1 MKTVFMFSGQGA
13 QYAGMGKDLYENYA
27 VAKEVF
33 DRADEVLGYSI
44 KDICFS
50 DEEKLG
56 LTEFTQPAILTMS
69 IAAMKVLQEN
79 GINADMTA
87 GLSLGEYSALVASG
101 AMKFEEAV
109 ALVQKRGKFMCG
121 IIGYTGSEDV
131 KGVLLD
137 ALELLEYR
145 GYDSAGIALADTGLK
160 QTKVYKCAGRVKDLR
175 AICESE
181 KLITECGI
189 GHTRWATHGGVNDTN
204 AHPHQVGKVT
214 LVHNGIIENYREL
227 IADYEL
233 ESVLKSETDSEVV
246 AALLN
251 KFYTGDPDEAI
262 KKTVSKLKGTF
273 ALVILFEDHQGEIYS
288 VRNVSPIVATLCKEG
303 AMLASDLT
311 ALCRFTNR
319 YFVVPEYHILKLAKD
334 AIVLKDFNGNQVEPD
349 YLEVDWELNN
359 AGKNGYPFYMEKEI
373 MEQPD
378 AIERTITNRITSGM
392 PDFTADGVPDEIF
405 TQCERVN
412 IIACGTAMHAGLVAQ
427 ALIKSILHMH
437 IDVDMASEF
446 MYSDP
451 VIDEK
456 SLVIAVSQSGETID
470 TLEAV
475 KYAKKRGAKCL
486 SIINVKGS
494 SIARESD
501 YVLYTNAGPEIA
513 VASTKAYTT
522 QLAVFYLIV
531 AKMAQLRGVFSQE
544 ETQSF
549 IRELQ
554 RTPDVMKKVLE
565 GRQEIHKLANKVLE
579 AKDLFMIGRG
589 LDYSILLEGSLKLKE
604 VSYIHSE
611 AYASGELKHGP
622 IALITQDTPVV
633 AAVTQEKLMSKELS
647 NIKEVRSRGAS
658 CSLSR
663 KVLQKISTVHMIP
676 SICRICRMNLW

>member
-1 MKTVFMFSGQGA
+1 
-13 QYAGMGKDLYENYA
+13 
-27 VAKEVF
+27 
-33 DRADEVLGYSI
+33 
-44 KDICFS
+44 
-50 DEEKLG
+50 
-56 LTEFTQPAILTMS
+56 
-69 IAAMKVLQEN
+69 
-79 GINADMTA
+79 
-87 GLSLGEYSALVASG
+87 
-101 AMKFEEAV
+101 
-109 ALVQKRGKFMCG
+109 MCG

-131 KGVLLD
+131 REVLLD

-145 GYDSAGIALADTGLK
+145 GYDSAGIALRDEESGKTE
-160 QTKVYKCAGRVKDLR
+160 VRKCAGRVSDLR
-175 AICESE
+175 AICASE
-181 KLITECGI
+181 KVVSQCGI
-189 GHTRWATHGGVNDTN
+189 GHTRWATHGGVNDCN

-227 IADYEL
+227 IADYDL
-233 ESVLKSETDSEVV
+233 ADTLKSETDSEVV

-251 KFYTGDPDEAI
+251 RFYEGKPEEAI

-273 ALVILFEDHQGEIYS
+273 ALVILFEDQKDVIYS
-288 VRNVSPIVATLCKEG
+288 TRNVSPIVATICKEG

-319 YFVVPEYHILKLAKD
+319 YFVVPEYHILKLSADK
-334 AIVLKDFNGNQVEPD
+334 LTLTDFDGNEMLPK
-349 YLEVDWELNN
+349 YLTVDWELNS

-373 MEQPD
+373 MEQPE
-378 AIERTITNRITSGM
+378 AIENTIRNRIVGGM
-392 PDFTADGVPDEIF
+392 PDFTADGVPDTLF
-405 TQCERVN
+405 TECEHICIV
-412 IIACGTAMHAGLVAQ
+412 ACGTAMHAGLVAQ
-427 ALIKSILHMH
+427 ALVKSILHMH
-437 IDVDMASEF
+437 IEVQMASEF

-456 SLVIAVSQSGETID
+456 TLVIAVSQSGETID

-475 KYAKKRGAKCL
+475 KYAKNRGAKCL
-486 SIINVKGS
+486 AIINVKGS

-531 AKMAQLRGVFSQE
+531 ARMAHSRGVFDDAQ
-544 ETQSF
+544 TQSF
-549 IRELQ
+549 VRELQ
-554 RTPDVMKKVLE
+554 RTPEVMKKVLE
-565 GRQEIHKLANKVLE
+565 RRRDIHVVAKKVLG

-633 AAVTQEKLMSKELS
+633 ATVTQEKLMSKELS
-647 NIKEVRSRGAS
+647 NIKEVKSRGADVVVFIKES
-658 CSLSR
+658 IAGDLAKEYEIFTLPDMQDEFMVLPASVALQLLAYYVSSDKGFDVDKPR
-663 KVLQKISTVHMIP
+663 NLAKVVTVE
-676 SICRICRMNLW
+676 

>member
-1 MKTVFMFSGQGA
+1 
-13 QYAGMGKDLYENYA
+13 
-27 VAKEVF
+27 
-33 DRADEVLGYSI
+33 
-44 KDICFS
+44 
-50 DEEKLG
+50 
-56 LTEFTQPAILTMS
+56 
-69 IAAMKVLQEN
+69 
-79 GINADMTA
+79 
-87 GLSLGEYSALVASG
+87 
-101 AMKFEEAV
+101 
-109 ALVQKRGKFMCG
+109 MCG

-131 KGVLLD
+131 REVLLD

-145 GYDSAGIALADTGLK
+145 GYDSAGIALRDEESGKTE
-160 QTKVYKCAGRVKDLR
+160 VRKCAGRVSDLR
-175 AICESE
+175 AICASE
-181 KLITECGI
+181 KVVSQCGI
-189 GHTRWATHGGVNDTN
+189 GHTRWATHGGVNDCN

-227 IADYEL
+227 IVDYDLADT
-233 ESVLKSETDSEVV
+233 LKSETDSEVV

-251 KFYTGDPDEAI
+251 RFYEGKPEEAI

-273 ALVILFEDHQGEIYS
+273 ALVILFEDQKDVIYS
-288 VRNVSPIVATLCKEG
+288 TRNVSPIVATICKEG

-319 YFVVPEYHILKLAKD
+319 YFVVPEYHILKLSADK
-334 AIVLKDFNGNQVEPD
+334 LTLTDFDGNEMLPK
-349 YLEVDWELNN
+349 YLTVDWELNS

-373 MEQPD
+373 MEQPE
-378 AIERTITNRITSGM
+378 AIENTIRNRIVGGM
-392 PDFTADGVPDEIF
+392 PDFTADGVPDTLF
-405 TQCERVN
+405 TECEHICIV
-412 IIACGTAMHAGLVAQ
+412 ACGTAMHAGLVAQ
-427 ALIKSILHMH
+427 ALVKSILHMH
-437 IDVDMASEF
+437 IEVQMASEF

-647 NIKEVRSRGAS
+647 NIKEVRSRGADIVLFIKE
-658 CSLSR
+658 SLAKDIDRAYDTFHLPDMQDEFMVLPASVALQLLAYYVSSDKGFDVDKPR
-663 KVLQKISTVHMIP
+663 NLAKVVTVE
-676 SICRICRMNLW
+676 

>member
-1 MKTVFMFSGQGA
+1 
-13 QYAGMGKDLYENYA
+13 
-27 VAKEVF
+27 
-33 DRADEVLGYSI
+33 
-44 KDICFS
+44 
-50 DEEKLG
+50 
-56 LTEFTQPAILTMS
+56 
-69 IAAMKVLQEN
+69 
-79 GINADMTA
+79 
-87 GLSLGEYSALVASG
+87 
-101 AMKFEEAV
+101 
-109 ALVQKRGKFMCG
+109 MCG

-131 KGVLLD
+131 REVLLD

-145 GYDSAGIALADTGLK
+145 GYDSAGIALRDEESGKTE
-160 QTKVYKCAGRVKDLR
+160 VRKCAGRVSDLR
-175 AICESE
+175 AICASE
-181 KLITECGI
+181 KVVSQCGI
-189 GHTRWATHGGVNDTN
+189 GHTRWATHGGVNDCN

-227 IADYEL
+227 IADYGL
-233 ESVLKSETDSEVV
+233 ADTLKSETDSEVV

-251 KFYTGDPDEAI
+251 RFYEGNPEEAI

-273 ALVILFEDHQGEIYS
+273 ALVILFEDQKDVIYS
-288 VRNVSPIVATLCKEG
+288 TRNVSPIVATICKEG

-319 YFVVPEYHILKLAKD
+319 YFVVPEYHILKLSADKLTLTD
-334 AIVLKDFNGNQVEPD
+334 FDGNEVLPK
-349 YLEVDWELNN
+349 YLTVDWELNS

-373 MEQPD
+373 MEQPE
-378 AIERTITNRITSGM
+378 AIENTIKNRIVGGM
-392 PDFTADGVPDEIF
+392 PDFTADGVPDTLF
-405 TQCERVN
+405 TECEHICIV
-412 IIACGTAMHAGLVAQ
+412 ACGTAMHAGLVAQ
-427 ALIKSILHMH
+427 ALVKSILHMH
-437 IDVDMASEF
+437 IEVQMASEF

-456 SLVIAVSQSGETID
+456 TLVIAVSQSGETID

-475 KYAKKRGAKCL
+475 KYAKNRGAKCL
-486 SIINVKGS
+486 AIINVKGS

-531 AKMAQLRGVFSQE
+531 ARMAHSRGVFDDAQ
-544 ETQSF
+544 TQSF
-549 IRELQ
+549 VRELQ
-554 RTPDVMKKVLE
+554 RTPEVMKKVLE
-565 GRQEIHKLANKVLE
+565 RRRDIHVVAKKVLG

-633 AAVTQEKLMSKELS
+633 ATVTQEKLMSKELS
-647 NIKEVRSRGAS
+647 NIKEVKSRGADVVVFIKES
-658 CSLSR
+658 IAGDLAKEYEIFTLPDMQDEFMVLPASVALQLLAYYVSSDKGFDVDKPR
-663 KVLQKISTVHMIP
+663 NLAKVVTVE
-676 SICRICRMNLW
+676 

>member
-1 MKTVFMFSGQGA
+1 
-13 QYAGMGKDLYENYA
+13 
-27 VAKEVF
+27 
-33 DRADEVLGYSI
+33 
-44 KDICFS
+44 
-50 DEEKLG
+50 
-56 LTEFTQPAILTMS
+56 
-69 IAAMKVLQEN
+69 
-79 GINADMTA
+79 
-87 GLSLGEYSALVASG
+87 
-101 AMKFEEAV
+101 
-109 ALVQKRGKFMCG
+109 MCG

-131 KGVLLD
+131 REVLLD

-145 GYDSAGIALADTGLK
+145 GYDSAGIALRDEESGKTE
-160 QTKVYKCAGRVKDLR
+160 VRKCAGRVSDLR
-175 AICESE
+175 AICASE
-181 KLITECGI
+181 KVVSQCGI
-189 GHTRWATHGGVNDTN
+189 GHTRWATHGGVNDCN

-227 IADYEL
+227 IADYDL
-233 ESVLKSETDSEVV
+233 ADTLKSETDSEVV

-251 KFYTGDPDEAI
+251 RFYEGKPEEAI

-273 ALVILFEDHQGEIYS
+273 ALVILFEDQKDVIYS
-288 VRNVSPIVATLCKEG
+288 TRNVSPIVATICKEG

-319 YFVVPEYHILKLAKD
+319 YFVVPEYHILKLSADKLTLTD
-334 AIVLKDFNGNQVEPD
+334 FDGNEVLPK
-349 YLEVDWELNN
+349 YLTVDWELNS

-373 MEQPD
+373 MEQPE
-378 AIERTITNRITSGM
+378 AIENTIRNRIVGGM
-392 PDFTADGVPDEIF
+392 PDFTADGVPDTLF
-405 TQCERVN
+405 TECEHICIV
-412 IIACGTAMHAGLVAQ
+412 ACGTAMHAGLVAQ
-427 ALIKSILHMH
+427 ALVKSILHMH
-437 IDVDMASEF
+437 IEVQMASEF

-456 SLVIAVSQSGETID
+456 TLVIAVSQSGETID

-475 KYAKKRGAKCL
+475 KYAKNRGAKCL
-486 SIINVKGS
+486 AIINVKGS

-531 AKMAQLRGVFSQE
+531 ARMAHSRGVFDNAQ
-544 ETQSF
+544 TQSF
-549 IRELQ
+549 VRELQ
-554 RTPDVMKKVLE
+554 RTPEVMKKVLE
-565 GRQEIHKLANKVLE
+565 RRRDIHVVAKKVLG

-633 AAVTQEKLMSKELS
+633 ATVTQEKLMSKELS
-647 NIKEVRSRGAS
+647 NIKEVKSRGADVVVFIKES
-658 CSLSR
+658 IAGDLAKEYEIFTLPDMRDEFMVLPASVALQLLAYYVSSDKGFDVDKPR
-663 KVLQKISTVHMIP
+663 NLAKVVTVE
-676 SICRICRMNLW
+676 

>member
-1 MKTVFMFSGQGA
+1 
-13 QYAGMGKDLYENYA
+13 
-27 VAKEVF
+27 
-33 DRADEVLGYSI
+33 
-44 KDICFS
+44 
-50 DEEKLG
+50 
-56 LTEFTQPAILTMS
+56 
-69 IAAMKVLQEN
+69 
-79 GINADMTA
+79 
-87 GLSLGEYSALVASG
+87 
-101 AMKFEEAV
+101 
-109 ALVQKRGKFMCG
+109 MCG

-131 KGVLLD
+131 REVLLD

-145 GYDSAGIALADTGLK
+145 GYDSAGIALRDEESGKTE
-160 QTKVYKCAGRVKDLR
+160 VRKCAGRVSDLR
-175 AICESE
+175 AICASE
-181 KLITECGI
+181 KVVSQCGI
-189 GHTRWATHGGVNDTN
+189 GHTRWATHGGVNDCN

-227 IADYEL
+227 IADYDL
-233 ESVLKSETDSEVV
+233 ADTLKSETDSEVV

-251 KFYTGDPDEAI
+251 RFYEGNPEEAI

-273 ALVILFEDHQGEIYS
+273 ALVILFEDQKDVIYS
-288 VRNVSPIVATLCKEG
+288 TRNVSPIVATICKEG

-319 YFVVPEYHILKLAKD
+319 YFVVPEYHILKLSADKLTLTD
-334 AIVLKDFNGNQVEPD
+334 FDGNEVLPK
-349 YLEVDWELNN
+349 YLTVDWELNS

-373 MEQPD
+373 MEQPE
-378 AIERTITNRITSGM
+378 AIENTIRNRIVGGM
-392 PDFTADGVPDEIF
+392 PDFTADGVPDTLF
-405 TQCERVN
+405 TECEHICIV
-412 IIACGTAMHAGLVAQ
+412 ACGTAMHAGLVAQ
-427 ALIKSILHMH
+427 ALVKSILHMH
-437 IDVDMASEF
+437 IEVQMASEF

-456 SLVIAVSQSGETID
+456 TLVIAVSQSGETID

-475 KYAKKRGAKCL
+475 KYAKNRGAKCL
-486 SIINVKGS
+486 AIINVKGS

-531 AKMAQLRGVFSQE
+531 ARMAHSRGVFDDAQ
-544 ETQSF
+544 TQSF
-549 IRELQ
+549 VRELQ
-554 RTPDVMKKVLE
+554 RTPEVMKKVLE
-565 GRQEIHKLANKVLE
+565 RRRDIHVVAKKVLG

-633 AAVTQEKLMSKELS
+633 ATVTQEKLMSKELS
-647 NIKEVRSRGAS
+647 NIKEVKSRGADVVVFIKES
-658 CSLSR
+658 IAGDLAKEYEIFTLPDMQDEFMVLPASVALQLLAYYVSSDKGFDVDKPR
-663 KVLQKISTVHMIP
+663 NLAKVVTVE
-676 SICRICRMNLW
+676 

>member
-1 MKTVFMFSGQGA
+1 
-13 QYAGMGKDLYENYA
+13 
-27 VAKEVF
+27 
-33 DRADEVLGYSI
+33 
-44 KDICFS
+44 
-50 DEEKLG
+50 
-56 LTEFTQPAILTMS
+56 
-69 IAAMKVLQEN
+69 
-79 GINADMTA
+79 
-87 GLSLGEYSALVASG
+87 
-101 AMKFEEAV
+101 
-109 ALVQKRGKFMCG
+109 MCG
-121 IIGYTGSEDV
+121 IIGYTGSENV
-131 KGVLLD
+131 REVLLD
-137 ALELLEYR
+137 GLELLEYR
-145 GYDSAGIALADTGLK
+145 GYDSAGIGLRNSKTK
-160 QTKVYKCAGRVKDLR
+160 QTDVFKCAGRVSDLR
-175 AICESE
+175 AVCVSSE
-181 KLITECGI
+181 TVSGCGI

-214 LVHNGIIENYREL
+214 LVHNGIVENYREL
-227 IADYEL
+227 IADYDL
-233 ESVLKSETDSEVV
+233 ESELKSETDSEVV

-251 KFYTGDPDEAI
+251 RFYKGNPAEAL
-262 KKTVSKLKGTF
+262 KKVVSKLKGTF
-273 ALVILFEDHQGEIYS
+273 ALVAMFEDQGDVIYS
-288 VRNVSPIVATLCKEG
+288 TRNVSPIVATFCDQG

-319 YFVVPEYHILKLAKD
+319 YFVVPEYHILELRAD
-334 AIVLKDFNGNQVEPD
+334 GLTLTDFDGNTVEPE
-349 YLEVDWELNN
+349 YLTADWELNS

-378 AIERTITNRITSGM
+378 AIENTIANRVKAGM
-392 PDFTADGVPDEIF
+392 PDFSMDGVPDSLF
-405 TQCERVN
+405 TDCERIT

-427 ALIKSILHMH
+427 ALVKSILHMH
-437 IDVDMASEF
+437 IDVEMASEF

-456 SLVIAVSQSGETID
+456 TLVIAVSQSGETID

-475 KYAKKRGAKCL
+475 KYAKRRGAKCL

-531 AKMAQLRGVFSQE
+531 ARMAHSRGVFSAE

-554 RTPDVMKKVLE
+554 RTPDVIKKVLGE
-565 GRQEIHKLANKVLE
+565 RRDIHMLANRVLA

-622 IALITQDTPVV
+622 IALITEDTPVV
-633 AAVTQEKLMSKELS
+633 ASVTQEKLMSKELS
-647 NIKEVRSRGAS
+647 NIKEVKSRGADVVIFIKEEIAA
-658 CSLSR
+658 SLEGEYDIFKLPNMRDEFMVMPASVALQLLAYYVSSDKGFDVDKPR
-663 KVLQKISTVHMIP
+663 NLAKVVTVE
-676 SICRICRMNLW
+676 

>member
-1 MKTVFMFSGQGA
+1 
-13 QYAGMGKDLYENYA
+13 
-27 VAKEVF
+27 
-33 DRADEVLGYSI
+33 
-44 KDICFS
+44 
-50 DEEKLG
+50 
-56 LTEFTQPAILTMS
+56 
-69 IAAMKVLQEN
+69 
-79 GINADMTA
+79 
-87 GLSLGEYSALVASG
+87 
-101 AMKFEEAV
+101 
-109 ALVQKRGKFMCG
+109 MCG

-131 KGVLLD
+131 REFLLD

-145 GYDSAGIALADTGLK
+145 GYDSAGIALRDEESGKTE
-160 QTKVYKCAGRVKDLR
+160 VRKCAGRVSDLR
-175 AICESE
+175 AICASE
-181 KLITECGI
+181 KVVSQCGI
-189 GHTRWATHGGVNDTN
+189 GHTRWATHGGVNDCN

-227 IADYEL
+227 IADYDL
-233 ESVLKSETDSEVV
+233 ADTLKSETDSEVV

-251 KFYTGDPDEAI
+251 RFYEGKPEEAI

-273 ALVILFEDHQGEIYS
+273 ALVILFEDQKDVIYS
-288 VRNVSPIVATLCKEG
+288 TRNVSPIVATICKEG

-319 YFVVPEYHILKLAKD
+319 YFVVPEYHILKLSADK
-334 AIVLKDFNGNQVEPD
+334 LTLTDFDGNEMLPK
-349 YLEVDWELNN
+349 YLTVDWELNS

-373 MEQPD
+373 MEQPE
-378 AIERTITNRITSGM
+378 AIENTIRNRIVGGM
-392 PDFTADGVPDEIF
+392 PDFTADGVPDTLF
-405 TQCERVN
+405 TECEHICIV
-412 IIACGTAMHAGLVAQ
+412 ACGTAMHAGLVAQ
-427 ALIKSILHMH
+427 ALVKSILHMH
-437 IDVDMASEF
+437 IEVQMASEF

-456 SLVIAVSQSGETID
+456 TLVIAVSQSGETID

-475 KYAKKRGAKCL
+475 KYAKNRGAKCL
-486 SIINVKGS
+486 AIINVKGS

-531 AKMAQLRGVFSQE
+531 ARMAHSRGVFDDAQ
-544 ETQSF
+544 TQSF
-549 IRELQ
+549 VRELQ
-554 RTPDVMKKVLE
+554 RTPEVMKKVLE
-565 GRQEIHKLANKVLE
+565 RRRDIHVVAKKVLG

-633 AAVTQEKLMSKELS
+633 ATVTQEKLMSKELS
-647 NIKEVRSRGAS
+647 NIKEVKSRGADVVVFIKES
-658 CSLSR
+658 IVGDLAKEYEIFTLPDMQDEFMVLPASVALQLLAYYVSSDKGFDVDKPR
-663 KVLQKISTVHMIP
+663 NLAKVVTVE
-676 SICRICRMNLW
+676 